1 MNSLDNEDVAS
12 PTITAPLGQI
22 RIHNF
27 KSVGEATVDLSPLTV
42 VVGRNSSGK
51 STLLQ
56 TVLALVQAIR
66 SHSNSERFPLN
77 GDLVRLGTFDELLT
91 FQVADRSSPVSLGF
105 TLSAPA
111 RRSGTPPHLSPR
123 LADISWDS
131 WLTQPA
137 ETSAGYAEI
146 SRTMYRVD
154 ITTAGPRPGV
164 LELDAEVLRRE
175 SSASEDTLGRRLVS
189 VTGHVR
195 DYRNLS
201 SERATSPVLDLLELQ
216 GSLPVSAFRR
226 RPRFEVLARAWWDA
240 YESVLKEQIDQGR
253 AARNEAVHGS
263 QSGGV
268 VRVSKSAVDR
278 AAADIRDVVELEEK
292 RQLALG
298 GTGRMIRRVRQ
309 QFTDQA
315 MVRSALE
322 LDRKTGNKVAQSMA
336 TLGEFGFRELLKEK
350 LSKEPWIDD
359 VINEE
364 VGGDTGA
371 DLDQASSVVEGF
383 FRRVRYLGPL
393 RELPKLLYNPGPDQ
407 VDLGTRGEYA
417 AAVLHSQG
425 DRIVQAPLPGGG
437 EARLPLREALSLW
450 LRRLNLV
457 DDVKTE
463 DLGRL
468 GISLTV
474 RPFDTDRDVDT
485 TSVGV
490 GVSQALPVVLLC
502 LMAEPGTAVLIEQ
515 PELHL
520 HPAMQL
526 ELADFLLACAGTGR
540 QVLVESHSEHLVNRL
555 RYHVA
560 ADTSGRA
567 VDLIGLLFA
576 EQEAGITAYRT
587 SSINEY
593 GGLDADWPKG
603 FLNVAADEAAR
614 LLRQNLA
621 RKKAESGEDS

>member
-1 MNSLDNEDVAS
+1 MNPVNDQGPPSNS
-12 PTITAPLGQI
+12 FKAPLSQI

-91 FQVADRSSPVSLGF
+91 FQVPDRSSPVSLGF
-105 TLSAPA
+105 TLSAQS
-111 RRSGTPPHLSPR
+111 RRPR
-123 LADISWDS
+123 PDSQFTKPLAEISWDS
-131 WLTQPA
+131 WLAPSTDLG
-137 ETSAGYAEI
+137 AGYAEI
-146 SRTMYRVD
+146 RRVIYRVEITD
-154 ITTAGPRPGV
+154 IGQRPGV
-164 LELDAEVLRRE
+164 LELDAELQSRE
-175 SSASEDTLGRRLVS
+175 IQSPEESLSRRLVP
-189 VTGHVR
+189 VKGHVR
-195 DYRNLS
+195 DYRNLAK
-201 SERATSPVLDLLELQ
+201 EKATSPIIHYLELQ
-216 GSLPVSAFRR
+216 GTLPISAYRR
-226 RPRFEVLARAWWDA
+226 RQNFEVFAEAWWDA
-240 YESVLKEQIDQGR
+240 FESILEEKIKLSKELLAQRASIDDDL
-253 AARNEAVHGS
+253 
-263 QSGGV
+263 
-268 VRVSKSAVDR
+268 RVSKAAVDR
-278 AAADIRDVVELEEK
+278 AAADIRQVVGQEPR
-292 RQLALG
+292 RQLLSSSV
-298 GTGRMIRRVRQ
+298 RMDRVIRQ
-309 QFTDQA
+309 QISDTEFVMQRLA
-315 MVRSALE
+315 IKVNNRAQRSI
-322 LDRKTGNKVAQSMA
+322 AQSMA
-336 TLGEFGFRELLKEK
+336 ELGEFGFREALRKKLAKET
-350 LSKEPWIDD
+350 WIDD
-359 VINEE
+359 EINQP
-364 VGGDTGA
+364 VRGDTGL
-371 DLDQASSVVEGF
+371 DIDQASAVVEGF

-393 RELPKLLYNPGPDQ
+393 RELPKLLYSPGPDQ
-407 VDLGTRGEYA
+407 VDLGTRGEFA

-425 DRIVQAPLPGGG
+425 DRIVLAPLPGGG
-437 EARLPLREALSLW
+437 EERMPLRTALSLW
-450 LRRLNLV
+450 LRKLSLV

-463 DLGRL
+463 DRGRL

-474 RPFDTDRDVDT
+474 RPFDTDREVDT

-490 GVSQALPVVLLC
+490 GVSQALPVLLLC

-540 QVLVESHSEHLVNRL
+540 QVIVESHSEHLVNRL

-560 ADTSGRA
+560 ADTTGRA
-567 VDLIGLLFA
+567 ADLIGLLFA
-576 EQEAGITAYRT
+576 EQDAGITTYRN

-593 GGLDADWPKG
+593 GGLDADWPRG

-621 RKKAESGEDS
+621 RKKVESDEQP

>member
-1 MNSLDNEDVAS
+1 MNPVDHEGVATA
-12 PTITAPLGQI
+12 TIAAPLGQI

-27 KSVGEATVDLSPLTV
+27 KSVGDATVDLNPLTV

-111 RRSGTPPHLSPR
+111 QRPGIPPHLSPR
-123 LADISWDS
+123 LADIAWDS
-131 WLTQPA
+131 WLAQPA

-146 SRTMYRVD
+146 SRTMYRVE
-154 ITTAGPRPGV
+154 ITAAGPRPGV

-175 SSASEDTLGRRLVS
+175 SSASEDALGRRLVS

-240 YESVLKEQIDQGR
+240 YESVLKEQIELGK
-253 AARNEAVHGS
+253 AARNEAVHSS
-263 QSGGV
+263 QA
-268 VRVSKSAVDR
+268 RVNKSAVDR
-278 AAADIRDVVELEEK
+278 AAADIRQVVELEEK

-336 TLGEFGFRELLKEK
+336 TLGEFGFRELLKAT
-350 LSKEPWIDD
+350 LNKEPWIDD
-359 VINEE
+359 EINEE

-371 DLDQASSVVEGF
+371 DLDQASLVVERF

-417 AAVLHSQG
+417 AAVLHAQG
-425 DRIVQAPLPGGG
+425 DRVVHAPLPGGG
-437 EARLPLREALSLW
+437 EARLPLREALILW
-450 LRRLNLV
+450 LQRLNLV
-457 DDVKTE
+457 DGVRTE

-468 GISLTV
+468 GISLKV
-474 RPFDTDRDVDT
+474 RPFDVDRDLDT

-526 ELADFLLACAGTGR
+526 ELADFLLACAATGR

-567 VDLIGLLFA
+567 AGLIGLLFA
-576 EQEAGITAYRT
+576 EQDAGITTYRT
-587 SSINEY
+587 SAINEY

-621 RKKAESGEDS
+621 RKKSESGEDS